1 MSHINLSDIKNENI
15 NIGKS
20 GRSVKLLYSKQPF
33 QIVTCKLYLP
43 FGLKETP
50 NNYSQLPSLSL
61 DCSIDNSCIDNQIY
75 FENLDEYLSNFL
87 AENKHYLDI
96 NMNNDE
102 LKKNYFPILKE
113 NKSYPKLLK
122 INLPRDNN
130 GNLDFVLF
138 DSNKERITINNSN
151 ITEILTKGKT
161 FKAIIECSRVWFF
174 QNKIGTTW
182 ILKQLRF
189 CDKKIDPID
198 NNIINDS
205 ILLDD

>member
-1 MSHINLSDIKNENI
+1 MSHINISDIKNENI

-102 LKKNYFPILKE
+102 LKKNYFPI
-113 NKSYPKLLK
+113 
-122 INLPRDNN
+122 
-130 GNLDFVLF
+130 
-138 DSNKERITINNSN
+138 
-151 ITEILTKGKT
+151 
-161 FKAIIECSRVWFF
+161 
-174 QNKIGTTW
+174 
-182 ILKQLRF
+182 
-189 CDKKIDPID
+189 
-198 NNIINDS
+198 
-205 ILLDD
+205 